1 MNPPVA
7 GDVCP
12 PQRYTHSTVQLFR
25 FSAVSW
31 NSHRI
36 HYDAGFAA
44 SEGFPG
50 AVVQSTL
57 HGETLTRY
65 ALAWAGP
72 NSRLE
77 TVSWRN
83 RTTAVAGEPLTWTAT
98 VRAGGGR
105 PGVPG
110 GRRPQGRRHSVCD
123 GNGPNRPRLTP
134 VPAAGPVPLGAEQSV
149 PTLLN
154 HERSY

>member
-7 GDVCP
+7 GDICP

-98 VRAGGGR
+98 VRTVEGTRVSLEVA
-105 PGVPG
+105 VLKA
-110 GRRPQGRRHSVCD
+110 D
-123 GNGPNRPRLTP
+123 GTP
-134 VPAAGPVPLGAEQSV
+134 CVTGTVHIALV
-149 PTLLN
+149 
-154 HERSY
+154 

>member
-7 GDVCP
+7 GDICP
-12 PQRYTHSTVQLFR
+12 PQHYTHSRVQLFR

-36 HYDAGFAA
+36 HYDVEFAA

-50 AVVQSTL
+50 VVVQSTL

-72 NSRLE
+72 DSRLE

-83 RTTAVAGEPLTWTAT
+83 RTTAVADEPLTWTAT
-98 VRAGGGR
+98 VRAVEGAR
-105 PGVPG
+105 V
-110 GRRPQGRRHSVCD
+110 SLDVAVLKAD
-123 GNGPNRPRLTP
+123 GTP
-134 VPAAGPVPLGAEQSV
+134 CVTGTVALA
-149 PTLLN
+149 LL
-154 HERSY
+154 

>member
-1 MNPPVA
+1 MNTPVA
-7 GDVCP
+7 GASCP

-36 HYDAGFAA
+36 HYDSAFAA
-44 SEGFPG
+44 SEGFEDV
-50 AVVQSTL
+50 VVQSTL

-98 VRAGGGR
+98 VRAVEGARVSLDVAVVKADGTPCVTG
-105 PGVPG
+105 
-110 GRRPQGRRHSVCD
+110 SVQ
-123 GNGPNRPRLTP
+123 LAL
-134 VPAAGPVPLGAEQSV
+134 V
-149 PTLLN
+149 
-154 HERSY
+154 

>member
-1 MNPPVA
+1 MNTPVA

-12 PQRYTHSTVQLFR
+12 PQRYTHSRVQLFR

-44 SEGFPG
+44 SEGFSDV
-50 AVVQSTL
+50 VVQSTL

-72 NSRLE
+72 DSLLE

-83 RTTAVAGEPLTWTAT
+83 RTTAVADEALTWTAT
-98 VRAGGGR
+98 VRAVEGAR
-105 PGVPG
+105 VALD
-110 GRRPQGRRHSVCD
+110 VAVLKAD
-123 GNGPNRPRLTP
+123 GTP
-134 VPAAGPVPLGAEQSV
+134 CVTGTVELALV
-149 PTLLN
+149 
-154 HERSY
+154 

>member
-7 GDVCP
+7 GDICP
-12 PQRYTHSTVQLFR
+12 PQRYTHSKVQLFR

-36 HYDAGFAA
+36 HYDAEFAA
-44 SEGFPG
+44 SEGFPDV
-50 AVVQSTL
+50 VVQSTL

-72 NSRLE
+72 DSRLE

-83 RTTAVAGEPLTWTAT
+83 RTTAVADEPLTWTAT
-98 VRAGGGR
+98 VRTVEDAR
-105 PGVPG
+105 V
-110 GRRPQGRRHSVCD
+110 SLDVAVLKAD
-123 GNGPNRPRLTP
+123 GTP
-134 VPAAGPVPLGAEQSV
+134 CVTGTVELA
-149 PTLLN
+149 LN
-154 HERSY
+154 

>member
-36 HYDAGFAA
+36 HYDAAFAA
-44 SEGFPG
+44 SEGFPDV
-50 AVVQSTL
+50 VVQSTL

-65 ALAWAGP
+65 ALAWAGL

-83 RTTAVAGEPLTWTAT
+83 RTTAVAGEPLTWTGT
-98 VRAGGGR
+98 VQAVEGARVSLEVA
-105 PGVPG
+105 VLKA
-110 GRRPQGRRHSVCD
+110 D
-123 GNGPNRPRLTP
+123 GTP
-134 VPAAGPVPLGAEQSV
+134 CVTGTVQI
-149 PTLLN
+149 TLV
-154 HERSY
+154 

>member
-7 GDVCP
+7 GDICP
-12 PQRYTHSTVQLFR
+12 PQRYSHSTVQLFR

-83 RTTAVAGEPLTWTAT
+83 RTTAVADEPLTWTGT
-98 VRAGGGR
+98 VRTVEGAH
-105 PGVPG
+105 V
-110 GRRPQGRRHSVCD
+110 SLEVAVLKSD
-123 GNGPNRPRLTP
+123 GTP
-134 VPAAGPVPLGAEQSV
+134 CVTGTVQIALV
-149 PTLLN
+149 
-154 HERSY
+154 

>member
-1 MNPPVA
+1 MNVHAPLPAPAPVV

-12 PQRYTHSTVQLFR
+12 PRRYTHSRVQLFR

-44 SEGFPG
+44 TEGFPDV
-50 AVVQSTL
+50 VVQSTL

-72 NSRLE
+72 DSRL
-77 TVSWRN
+77 TAVSWRN
-83 RTTAVAGEPLTWTAT
+83 QATAVADEPLTWTAT
-98 VRAGGGR
+98 VRTVEGTRLSLDVAITKA
-105 PGVPG
+105 
-110 GRRPQGRRHSVCD
+110 D
-123 GNGPNRPRLTP
+123 GTCCVTGAVELD
-134 VPAAGPVPLGAEQSV
+134 LG
-149 PTLLN
+149 
-154 HERSY
+154 

>member
-1 MNPPVA
+1 MSTPVA
-7 GDVCP
+7 GDSCP
-12 PQRYTHSTVQLFR
+12 PQRYQHSTVQLFR

-44 SEGFPG
+44 SEGFPDV
-50 AVVQSTL
+50 VVQSTL
-57 HGETLTRY
+57 HSETLTRY

-98 VRAGGGR
+98 VRAVEGAR
-105 PGVPG
+105 V
-110 GRRPQGRRHSVCD
+110 SLDVAVVKDD
-123 GNGPNRPRLTP
+123 GTP
-134 VPAAGPVPLGAEQSV
+134 CVTGTVELALV
-149 PTLLN
+149 
-154 HERSY
+154 

>member
-7 GDVCP
+7 GDICP

-44 SEGFPG
+44 SEGFPDV
-50 AVVQSTL
+50 VVQSTL

-98 VRAGGGR
+98 VRTVEGAH
-105 PGVPG
+105 V
-110 GRRPQGRRHSVCD
+110 SLEVAVLKAD
-123 GNGPNRPRLTP
+123 GSPCVTGTVQLAL
-134 VPAAGPVPLGAEQSV
+134 V
-149 PTLLN
+149 
-154 HERSY
+154 

>member
-7 GDVCP
+7 GDICP

-44 SEGFPG
+44 SEGFPDV
-50 AVVQSTL
+50 VVQSTL

-83 RTTAVAGEPLTWTAT
+83 RTTAVADEPLTWTGT
-98 VRAGGGR
+98 VQTVEGAH
-105 PGVPG
+105 V
-110 GRRPQGRRHSVCD
+110 SLEVAVLKAD
-123 GNGPNRPRLTP
+123 GSPCVTGTVQLAL
-134 VPAAGPVPLGAEQSV
+134 V
-149 PTLLN
+149 
-154 HERSY
+154 

>member
-1 MNPPVA
+1 MNTPVA
-7 GDVCP
+7 GDSCP
-12 PQRYTHSTVQLFR
+12 LQRYTHSTVQLFR

-36 HYDAGFAA
+36 HYDSGFAA
-44 SEGFPG
+44 SEGFPDV
-50 AVVQSTL
+50 VVQSTL

-98 VRAGGGR
+98 VRAVEGARVSLDVAVVKADGTPCVTG
-105 PGVPG
+105 
-110 GRRPQGRRHSVCD
+110 SVE
-123 GNGPNRPRLTP
+123 LAL
-134 VPAAGPVPLGAEQSV
+134 V
-149 PTLLN
+149 
-154 HERSY
+154 

>member
-7 GDVCP
+7 GDTCP

-36 HYDAGFAA
+36 HYDAEFAA

-50 AVVQSTL
+50 VVVQSTL

-83 RTTAVAGEPLTWTAT
+83 RTTAVAGELLTWTAT
-98 VRAGGGR
+98 VGTVEGARVSLEVA
-105 PGVPG
+105 V
-110 GRRPQGRRHSVCD
+110 
-123 GNGPNRPRLTP
+123 LK
-134 VPAAGPVPLGAEQSV
+134 AAGTPCVTGTVQLA
-149 PTLLN
+149 LA
-154 HERSY
+154 

>member
-7 GDVCP
+7 GDICP
-12 PQRYTHSTVQLFR
+12 PQRYTHSKVQLFR

-36 HYDAGFAA
+36 HYDAEFAA
-44 SEGFPG
+44 SEGFPDV
-50 AVVQSTL
+50 VVQSTL

-72 NSRLE
+72 DSRLE

-83 RTTAVAGEPLTWTAT
+83 RTTAVADEPLTWTAT
-98 VRAGGGR
+98 VLTVEDARVSLDVA
-105 PGVPG
+105 VLKA
-110 GRRPQGRRHSVCD
+110 D
-123 GNGPNRPRLTP
+123 GTP
-134 VPAAGPVPLGAEQSV
+134 CVTGTVELA
-149 PTLLN
+149 LN
-154 HERSY
+154 

>member
-7 GDVCP
+7 GDTSP

-36 HYDAGFAA
+36 HYDAEFAA

-50 AVVQSTL
+50 VVVQSTL

-83 RTTAVAGEPLTWTAT
+83 RTTAVAGELLTWTAT
-98 VRAGGGR
+98 VGTVEGARVSLEVA
-105 PGVPG
+105 VLKA
-110 GRRPQGRRHSVCD
+110 D
-123 GNGPNRPRLTP
+123 GTP
-134 VPAAGPVPLGAEQSV
+134 CVTGTVQLALA
-149 PTLLN
+149 
-154 HERSY
+154 

>member
-7 GDVCP
+7 GDICP
-12 PQRYTHSTVQLFR
+12 PQRYAHSTVQLFR

-57 HGETLTRY
+57 HGETLARY
-65 ALAWAGP
+65 ALAWAGS

-83 RTTAVAGEPLTWTAT
+83 RTIAVAGEPLTWTAT
-98 VRAGGGR
+98 VRAVEGAH
-105 PGVPG
+105 V
-110 GRRPQGRRHSVCD
+110 SLEVAVLKAD
-123 GNGPNRPRLTP
+123 GTP
-134 VPAAGPVPLGAEQSV
+134 CVTGTVQLALV
-149 PTLLN
+149 
-154 HERSY
+154 